1 MSIILLL
8 LFVQSSNDYY
18 LCRVLE
24 GQSMQIDDEGLKDRV
39 ELLQYL
45 RFLLRNEESIL
56 FDWCSESDFY
66 EEVFKTVKEL
76 AENLQRDE

>member
-1 MSIILLL
+1 
-8 LFVQSSNDYY
+8 
-18 LCRVLE
+18 
-24 GQSMQIDDEGLKDRV
+24 MQIDDEGLKDRV